1 MYVRGYLQGSE
12 NVPSSYDCLLL
23 LVTPLLLVTS
33 FTSGYP
39 ITTGY
44 LFYFWLP
51 HYYWLPL
58 LLLVTPLLLVTSFTS
73 GYPLG
78 ILKLFIYSFNKLNA
92 FTYFF
97 YHNCSVLFLFIFLL
111 FYFYIQASILIS
123 INNITGFFY
132 RFLISVLPLSIQLSR
147 GGSHKPALHRHIFV
161 SVSN

>member
-12 NVPSSYDCLLL
+12 NGRVVTIVFYFWLPHCYWLHILL

-39 ITTGY
+39 
-44 LFYFWLP
+44 F
-51 HYYWLPL
+51 
-58 LLLVTPLLLVTSFTS
+58 
-73 GYPLG
+73 G

-92 FTYFF
+92 FTYCF
-97 YHNCSVLFLFIFLL
+97 YHNCSVLLLFIFWL

-123 INNITGFFY
+123 INNITGFFFY

-147 GGSHKPALHRHIFV
+147 GWSHKPALHRQMFV
-161 SVSN
+161 SVPN